1 MISLENR
8 VEKGISRHVT
18 SMGALAA
25 AFIAFGADLARAEPL
40 ERAERRSAVQA
51 LELHYR
57 DHDIYFPVNCAAKDG
72 VDPARTW
79 ILCRP
84 ADADG
89 TTGALF
95 TADIRDGALHI
106 WAVSGRA
113 KQHLKAKDGP
123 VYLRDINQ
131 DEWPAAEWS
140 GDPLDIPAA
149 LALF

>member
-1 MISLENR
+1 M
-8 VEKGISRHVT
+8 SRHVT
-18 SMGALAA
+18 HIGALAA
-25 AFIAFGADLARAEPL
+25 VLVAFSADLALAEPL

-57 DHDIYFPVNCAAKDG
+57 DHDIYFPVDCAAEDG
-72 VDPARTW
+72 GDPARTW

-84 ADADG
+84 ADSDAA
-89 TTGALF
+89 TGGLF
-95 TADIRDGALHI
+95 TADIRDGGLHI
-106 WAVSGRA
+106 WAVNGRA

-140 GDPLDIPAA
+140 GDPLDIPHA